1 MVMNLEAGDWPLLSL
16 LIILPL
22 VGALACA
29 LPLFGSKHDQNGSV
43 VKSWSIGVSLLIVLF
58 LAMLSN
64 FVGEGFVSSG
74 ATNVIGKEGLLLG
87 IHETH
92 QWIPSLGIQF
102 SLALDGLSFVFCALT
117 AVVTLA
123 VALWGAPQGVSSRA
137 WHGTLLASEGAV
149 LGAFLAQDLVL
160 FYVFYEVML
169 IPVVAGIAL
178 WGGVGRLAASY
189 KFALYTLVGSVLM
202 FVAILYIGWTARTH
216 GVNSL
221 SLSQLASANLFSARE
236 QLFLGAAFLLAFAVK
251 VPFVP
256 LHSWLPDT
264 YREAP
269 HGIAAFVAALL
280 GKVGLYGLI
289 RFALPLFPALFDSY
303 GETIAMFG
311 AVGVV
316 YGALAAMHQ
325 RDIRLLLAFSSIS
338 HLGFCI
344 LGVAARTPTAVTGAV
359 FQAVSHGIVTAGLF
373 LLFGHLIDVRKSQ
386 NFSDFGGLAAKL
398 PRNAFFLMVFSIA
411 AVALPLTSSFV
422 GEFMILLGSYPVF
435 PVWTWVAMAGVVLGA
450 VYTLT
455 AYMRV
460 MFGGDRCPD
469 VASGV
474 DLKGSSIAVASVLA
488 ALVIV
493 LGVYPKPVLSMIRSA
508 VQVGTSGDSTTLGDR
523 ASGANVA
530 SFPKNEHFEVAPASF
545 TGTSEII
552 RP

>member
-16 LIILPL
+16 LVILPL
-22 VGALACA
+22 IGSLACA
-29 LPLFGSKHDQNGSV
+29 LPLFSQKNDAHGSV
-43 VKSWSIGVSLLIVLF
+43 VKTWAVGISLLMVLF

-87 IHETH
+87 IRESHP
-92 QWIPSLGIQF
+92 WIPSLGIHF

-117 AVVTLA
+117 AIVTLA
-123 VALWGAPQGVSSRA
+123 VALWGAPRSVSSRA
-137 WHGTLLASEGAV
+137 WFATLLASEGAV
-149 LGAFLAQDLVL
+149 LGAFLAHDLVL

-202 FVAILYIGWTARTH
+202 FVAILYVGWTARTH
-216 GVNSL
+216 GVQSL
-221 SLSQLASANLFSARE
+221 SVSELVAADLFSARE

-289 RFALPLFPALFDSY
+289 RFALPLFPSLFDSY

-311 AVGVV
+311 AIGVV

-344 LGVAARTPTAVTGAV
+344 LGVAARTPTALTGAV

-373 LLFGHLIDVRKSQ
+373 LLFGHLIDIRKSQ
-386 NFSDFGGLAAKL
+386 SFSDFGGLAQKL

-422 GEFMILLGSYPVF
+422 GEFMILMGAYTVF

-450 VYTLT
+450 VYTLN

-460 MFGGDRCPD
+460 MFGGDRCAD
-469 VASGV
+469 VVEGS
-474 DLKGSSIAVASVLA
+474 DLRGAAIAVSTLLA
-488 ALVIV
+488 ILVVV
-493 LGVYPKPVLSMIRSA
+493 LGIYPKPVLSMIQGA
-508 VQVGTSGDSTTLGDR
+508 VRLQGVSSTLGDR
-523 ASGANVA
+523 MNGASVADLSQDGREDFEIAPVAYDGAGEMVR
-530 SFPKNEHFEVAPASF
+530 S
-545 TGTSEII
+545 
-552 RP
+552 